1 MSDRS
6 SMQAPGL
13 LKTEGVVAALFGV
26 AAIFL
31 PFVFTFAIELLV
43 GAVLFVGGGVTVYR
57 GLRDEG
63 MPGRG
68 WTIGVG
74 IVTSAAGL
82 LLLLF
87 PAQGVVTLTVILVV
101 VFLIQGM
108 AEITAALQ
116 NRERRS
122 WIWLL
127 VSGVASF
134 VVALILL
141 FGLPGT
147 ANWAI
152 GLLVGINLLFTGISL
167 WALGSELQRRA
178 EAGE

>member
-1 MSDRS
+1 
-6 SMQAPGL
+6 MQVPGL
-13 LKTEGVVAALFGV
+13 LKTEGVVALLLGV

-31 PFVFTFAIELLV
+31 PFFFTFAIELLV
-43 GAVLFVGGGVTVYR
+43 GALLFVGGGVTVYR
-57 GLRDEG
+57 GLRGES

-68 WTIGVG
+68 WTLGAGVL
-74 IVTSAAGL
+74 TSLAGL

-87 PAQGVVTLTVILVV
+87 PAQGVLTLTVILVV

-116 NRERRS
+116 NRNRRS
-122 WIWLL
+122 WVWLL
-127 VSGVASF
+127 VSGIASF

-152 GLLVGINLLFTGISL
+152 GLLVGINLLFTGFSL
-167 WALGSELQRRA
+167 WTLGSELQQRTD
-178 EAGE
+178 ET